1 MGKYTKIPVTIDAY
15 TFEEMIEF
23 GKIQSGAII
32 SMDGQTLLQ
41 FTFNSRRVVNNHNET
56 FTIETLEGNHIMT
69 KDDMLIIGVKGEMYP
84 CKIDIFNMT
93 YVKESG
99 SITPKSLHN
108 TCANGAKKNV
118 KDIVFWGIGDMF
130 KLISKASSEN
140 EGWMKSTKAM
150 QCGDAVVVQVTT
162 QQRNQDGSYSLAE
175 ALTTVYNAKIVEH
188 KTDGVV
194 TSRTIELKDER
205 IV

>member
-1 MGKYTKIPVTIDAY
+1 MGKYTKVPVTIDAY

-23 GKIQSGAII
+23 GKIQPGAVL
-32 SMDGQTLLQ
+32 SMNGKTLLG
-41 FTFNSRRVVNNHNET
+41 FTLNDRKVVNNHNET

-93 YVKESG
+93 YSKENNG
-99 SITPKSLHN
+99 TKSLHN

-118 KDIVFWGIGDMF
+118 KDIVFWGDGDMF
-130 KLISKASSEN
+130 KLISKASSET

-150 QCGDAVVVQVTT
+150 QCGNAVVVQVTT
-162 QQRNQDGSYSLAE
+162 QQRNPDGSYSIAE
-175 ALTTVYNAKIVEH
+175 ALTTVYSSKIEEEFKDDKVISRKIVG
-188 KTDGVV
+188 TG
-194 TSRTIELKDER
+194 I
-205 IV
+205 

>member
-23 GKIQSGAII
+23 GKIQPGAMI
-32 SMDGQTLLQ
+32 SMNGQTLLQ
-41 FTFNSRRVVNNHNET
+41 FTFNNRRVVNNHNET

-93 YVKESG
+93 YSKEYNG
-99 SITPKSLHN
+99 TKSLHN

-118 KDIVFWGIGDMF
+118 KDIVFWGDGDMF

-150 QCGDAVVVQVTT
+150 QCGNAVVVQVTT
-162 QQRNQDGSYSLAE
+162 QQRNPDGSYSIAE
-175 ALTTVYNAKIVEH
+175 ALTTVYSSKIEEEFKDDKVISRKIVG
-188 KTDGVV
+188 TG
-194 TSRTIELKDER
+194 I
-205 IV
+205 